1 MTIRQTLI
9 ASTAALALAATALPA
24 AAEQVVLRYSNW
36 VPATHP
42 IITEVMEPFARD
54 LEEATEGRVTIEFMP
69 ALGPPPG
76 HFDLVANEVADMAF
90 SVHAYTPGRFTLT
103 ELGEL
108 PFTHDHTV
116 VNSLAYWNT
125 YERYLAE
132 ANEHEGVR
140 LLGLWTN
147 PPYHL
152 AMRGDLLTSL
162 DAVEGKRIR
171 VPGTLVEQVTTTLG
185 MVPISSSVTEAY
197 EQVSRG
203 VINGM
208 FQSLETVVSF
218 NLDEYLSHIS
228 LVPGGFA
235 HSSQFVMISNAAYE
249 RLSEADRA
257 ALDELTGEALVR
269 RFAQMWH
276 DQEAAAR
283 VTLEE
288 GGTVF
293 FDVPEDVLDELRDA
307 LAFIEED
314 WVEAANARGVDGE
327 AALAFYRSELDRL
340 AEELGADD

>member
-1 MTIRQTLI
+1 
-9 ASTAALALAATALPA
+9 
-24 AAEQVVLRYSNW
+24 
-36 VPATHP
+36 
-42 IITEVMEPFARD
+42 
-54 LEEATEGRVTIEFMP
+54 
-69 ALGPPPG
+69 
-76 HFDLVANEVADMAF
+76 
-90 SVHAYTPGRFTLT
+90 
-103 ELGEL
+103 
-108 PFTHDHTV
+108 V

-125 YERYLAE
+125 YERHLAE
-132 ANEHEGVR
+132 AGEHEGVR

-162 DAVEGKRIR
+162 DAVDGKRIR
-171 VPGTLVEQVTTTLG
+171 VPGTLVEQVAVTLG

-218 NLDEYLSHIS
+218 NLDEYLTHIS

-235 HSSQFVMISNAAYE
+235 HTSQFVMISETAYE

-257 ALDELTGEALVR
+257 ALDELSGEALVR
-269 RFAQMWH
+269 RFAQMWQ
-276 DQEAAAR
+276 DKEAEAR
-283 VTLEE
+283 VELEA

-293 FDVPEDVLDELRDA
+293 HQVPEDVLAELREA
-307 LAFIEED
+307 LAFIEQN

-327 AALAFYRSELDRL
+327 AALSFYRSELERL
-340 AEELGADD
+340 ASEIDD

>member
-1 MTIRQTLI
+1 MKHNILLG
-9 ASTAALALAATALPA
+9 SAATFMLAVAGIPA
-24 AAEQVVLRYSNW
+24 SAQEVVLRYSNW
-36 VPATHP
+36 VPSTHP

-54 LEEATEGRVTIEFMP
+54 LEEATEGRVTIDFMP

-90 SVHAYTPGRFTLT
+90 SVHAYTPGRFQLT

-108 PFTHDHTV
+108 PFTHDNTV

-125 YERYLAE
+125 YERYLTE

-152 AMRGDLLTSL
+152 AMRGDLFTSL
-162 DAVEGKRIR
+162 DAVDGKRIR
-171 VPGTLVEQVTTTLG
+171 VPGTLVENVAVTLG

-208 FQSLETVVSF
+208 FQSLETLVSF
-218 NLDEYLSHIS
+218 NLDEYLTHIS

-235 HSSQFVMISNAAYE
+235 HSSQFVMISEAAYQ

-257 ALDELTGEALVR
+257 ALDELSGEALVR
-269 RFAQMWH
+269 RFAEMWH
-276 DQEAAAR
+276 NREAQAR
-283 VTLEE
+283 IALEE

-293 FDVPEDVLDELRDA
+293 HEVDETVLEELRAA

-314 WVEAANARGVDGE
+314 WVNTANERGVDGE
-327 AALAFYRSELDRL
+327 AALAFYRAELER
-340 AEELGADD
+340 LGAEFAN

>member
-1 MTIRQTLI
+1 MTRTKLF
-9 ASTAALALAATALPA
+9 AGSAALALMASALPLA
-24 AAEQVVLRYSNW
+24 AQEVVLRYSNW
-36 VPATHP
+36 VPSTHP
-42 IITEVMEPFARD
+42 IITDVMEPFARD

-90 SVHAYTPGRFTLT
+90 SVHAYTPGRFQLT

-108 PFTHDHTV
+108 PFTHDNTV

-132 ANEHEGVR
+132 AGEHEGVR

-162 DAVEGKRIR
+162 DAVDGKRIR
-171 VPGTLVEQVTTTLG
+171 VPGTLVEQVAVTLG

-218 NLDEYLSHIS
+218 NLDEYLTHIS

-235 HSSQFVMISNAAYE
+235 HSSQFVMISEAAYE

-257 ALDELTGEALVR
+257 ALDELSGEALVR
-269 RFAQMWH
+269 RFAQMWQ
-276 DQEAAAR
+276 DKEAEAR
-283 VTLEE
+283 VELEA

-293 FDVPEDVLDELRDA
+293 HEVPDDVLAELREA
-307 LAFIEED
+307 LAFIEQD

-327 AALAFYRSELDRL
+327 AALSFYRSELERL
-340 AEELGADD
+340 ASEIDD

>member
-1 MTIRQTLI
+1 MTRHMLLGG
-9 ASTAALALAATALPA
+9 AAALALASGLPA
-24 AAEQVVLRYSNW
+24 SAQEVVLRYSNW
-36 VPATHP
+36 VPSTHP

-76 HFDLVANEVADMAF
+76 HFDLVANEVADTAF
-90 SVHAYTPGRFTLT
+90 SVHAYTPGRFQLT

-108 PFTHDHTV
+108 PFTHDNTV

-152 AMRGDLLTSL
+152 AMRDDLLTSL
-162 DAVEGKRIR
+162 DAVDGKRIR
-171 VPGTLVEQVTTTLG
+171 VPGTLVEQVAVTLG
-185 MVPISSSVTEAY
+185 MVPIFSSVTEAY

-218 NLDEYLSHIS
+218 NLDEYLNHIS

-235 HSSQFVMISNAAYE
+235 HSSQFVMISEAAYE

-257 ALDELTGEALVR
+257 ALDELSGEALVR
-269 RFAQMWH
+269 RFAQMWQ

-293 FDVPEDVLDELRDA
+293 YEVPEDVLAELREA
-307 LAFIEED
+307 LAFIEAE
-314 WVEAANARGVDGE
+314 WVETANERGVDGE
-327 AALAFYRSELDRL
+327 AALAFYRSELERL
-340 AEELGADD
+340 AAEIED

>member
-1 MTIRQTLI
+1 MKRHMLL
-9 ASTAALALAATALPA
+9 AGAAALALSAAALPA
-24 AAEQVVLRYSNW
+24 LAQDVVLRYSNW

-42 IITEVMEPFARD
+42 IITDVMEPFARE
-54 LEEATEGRVTIEFMP
+54 LEAATEGRVTIEFLP

-90 SVHAYTPGRFTLT
+90 SVHAYTPGRFQLT

-108 PFTHDHTV
+108 PFTHDDTV
-116 VNSLAYWNT
+116 VNSVAYWNT
-125 YERYLAE
+125 YERYLAA

-152 AMRGDLLTSL
+152 AMRGDLFTSM

-171 VPGTLVEQVTTTLG
+171 VPGTLVESVTVTLG

-208 FQSLETVVSF
+208 FQSLETVVGF
-218 NLDEYLSHIS
+218 NLAEHLTHIS

-235 HSSQFVMISNAAYE
+235 HSSQFVMISDAAYQ

-257 ALDELTGEALVR
+257 ALDALSGEALVR
-269 RFAQMWH
+269 RFAQMWQ
-276 DQEAAAR
+276 DREAEAR
-283 VTLEE
+283 VALEA

-293 FDVPEDVLDELRDA
+293 HEVDAGTLAELRAA

-314 WVEAANARGVDGE
+314 WVNTANERGVDGA

-340 AEELGADD
+340 GAEAAN